1 MPSGGWSTMKATS
14 ILAALAAGGFAVAI
28 AWAAE
33 PKAAPKAAP
42 KAPPAAKAPAKAPA
56 KGAPAPKAPPPKAAP
71 APAPKAA
78 AKAAPKA
85 EPKAAP
91 APKAPAKAAP
101 KAPPKAAPKAA
112 GKAAAEKAAAEKA
125 AAEKAA
131 TEKAAAEKEAAE
143 TAAAEAA
150 AKKAAMEEATAKIQE
165 TLKTKTVSFDFVDT
179 PFDDAMA
186 YIRTLLDVNLILAP
200 ELKNTPPL
208 TLKVEKM
215 NAQAALQWMARL
227 CGAQVEVNE
236 GAIYLSAAAAGEG
249 KLRGF
254 VRRRGS
260 KRPLG
265 RLEIRSDGTAK
276 FEFFIYEDDLSPA
289 LRKKLLEALQKAL
302 KDMVGKEAP
311 AKK

>member
-14 ILAALAAGGFAVAI
+14 ILTALAAGGFAVAI

-56 KGAPAPKAPPPKAAP
+56 KGAPVPKAPPPKAAP

-78 AKAAPKA
+78 AKA

-91 APKAPAKAAP
+91 APKAPAKAAL

-131 TEKAAAEKEAAE
+131 AEKEAAE
-143 TAAAEAA
+143 KAAAEAA

-215 NAQAALQWMARL
+215 NAQAALRWMARL
-227 CGAQVEVNE
+227 CGAQVEVKE

-265 RLEIRSDGTAK
+265 RLEIRPDGTAK

-302 KDMVGKEAP
+302 KDMEEKEAP